1 MMNKT
6 IVIIGA
12 GKGISYETAKNFG
25 LKGYKVALISR
36 TLSSLQELESDLVS
50 HGITA
55 KGFQGDVSSGSSI
68 QNALSEVRAT
78 FGDEIEVLLYNAASI
93 RPGQPTAINV
103 EDFVYDF
110 KVNVAGAL
118 VAVQEILSS
127 MKKDSGSIL
136 LTGGGLSLYPS
147 ADVASLSV
155 GKAGLRNLAYSLN
168 QELTPKGI
176 YVGTLTINGFVQ
188 EDTYF
193 SGDKIAGALFKMH
206 EDKGDVE
213 VVYEEA

>member
-1 MMNKT
+1 MDKT

-12 GKGISYETAKNFG
+12 GKGISYEAAKNFG
-25 LKGYKVALISR
+25 LKGYKVALVSR
-36 TLSSLQELESDLVS
+36 TLASLQKLESDLALQ
-50 HGITA
+50 GITA
-55 KGFQGDVSSGSSI
+55 KGFQGDVSSASSMKD
-68 QNALSEVRAT
+68 ALSEVRAE

-93 RPGQPTAINV
+93 KPGQPTTIRP
-103 EDFVYDF
+103 EDFIYDF

-118 VAVQEILSS
+118 SAVQEVLPFL
-127 MKKDSGSIL
+127 KKETGSIL
-136 LTGGGLSLYPS
+136 LTGGGLALHPS

-155 GKAGLRNLAYSLN
+155 GKAGLRNLAHSLH

-188 EDTYF
+188 EDSYF
-193 SGDKIAGALFKMH
+193 SGNKIAEALFKMH
-206 EDKGDVE
+206 EEKGDVE

>member
-1 MMNKT
+1 MNKT

-12 GKGISYETAKNFG
+12 GRGISYETAKNFG

-36 TLSSLQELESDLVS
+36 TLSSLQELESDLAS

-55 KGFQGDVSSGSSI
+55 KGFQGDVSSGSSMKK
-68 QNALSEVRAT
+68 ALSEVRAA

-103 EDFVYDF
+103 EDFIYDF

-118 VAVQEILSS
+118 VAVQEILPF

-136 LTGGGLSLYPS
+136 LTGGGLALNPN

-168 QELTPKGI
+168 QELTPNGI
-176 YVGTLTINGFVQ
+176 YVGTLTINGFVH
-188 EDTYF
+188 EHTYF
-193 SGDKIAGALFKMH
+193 SGDKIAGALFDMH
-206 EDKGDVE
+206 EKKEEVD

>member
-1 MMNKT
+1 MNKT

-36 TLSSLQELESDLVS
+36 TLSSLQKLESDLGA

-55 KGFQGDVSSGSSI
+55 KGFQGDVSSESSMKKAI
-68 QNALSEVRAT
+68 AEVRAA

-93 RPGQPTAINV
+93 RPGQPTAISV

-118 VAVQEILSS
+118 VAVQEIISS

-193 SGDKIAGALFKMH
+193 SGDKIAWALFKMH

>member
-1 MMNKT
+1 MNKT

-12 GKGISYETAKNFG
+12 GKGISYETAKKFG
-25 LKGYKVALISR
+25 LKSYKVALISR
-36 TLSSLQELESDLVS
+36 TLSSLQKLESDLAA
-50 HGITA
+50 HGIIA
-55 KGFQGDVSSGSSI
+55 KGFQGDVSSESSMKK
-68 QNALSEVRAT
+68 ALSEVRAA
-78 FGDEIEVLLYNAASI
+78 FGDEIEVLWYNAASI
-93 RPGQPTAINV
+93 QPGQPTALNV

-118 VAVQEILSS
+118 VAVQEIIPS

-168 QELTPKGI
+168 PELTSKGI